1 MTFAI
6 VKVLPEPV
14 TPKSVWY
21 LLPDLTDATILAT
34 ARAWSSLGLNL
45 DEISKFFIFYLKNQL
60 FLLQLHKIIPKLRKK
75 MFDNDKVL
83 NTLTDKVNDLLARY
97 NEICEE
103 NESLRN
109 ELISVKAQNEAKT
122 NQIARLE
129 EDLRTKNTESDDVIR
144 KIEAV
149 LGK

>member
-1 MTFAI
+1 
-6 VKVLPEPV
+6 
-14 TPKSVWY
+14 
-21 LLPDLTDATILAT
+21 
-34 ARAWSSLGLNL
+34 
-45 DEISKFFIFYLKNQL
+45 
-60 FLLQLHKIIPKLRKK
+60 

-97 NEICEE
+97 NEIREE

>member
-1 MTFAI
+1 
-6 VKVLPEPV
+6 
-14 TPKSVWY
+14 
-21 LLPDLTDATILAT
+21 
-34 ARAWSSLGLNL
+34 
-45 DEISKFFIFYLKNQL
+45 
-60 FLLQLHKIIPKLRKK
+60 

-103 NESLRN
+103 NEFLRN

-122 NQIARLE
+122 NQITRLE

>member
-1 MTFAI
+1 
-6 VKVLPEPV
+6 
-14 TPKSVWY
+14 
-21 LLPDLTDATILAT
+21 
-34 ARAWSSLGLNL
+34 
-45 DEISKFFIFYLKNQL
+45 
-60 FLLQLHKIIPKLRKK
+60 

-149 LGK
+149 LGTSANDEKNNGKNSFHILQHQSRGRLCPKF